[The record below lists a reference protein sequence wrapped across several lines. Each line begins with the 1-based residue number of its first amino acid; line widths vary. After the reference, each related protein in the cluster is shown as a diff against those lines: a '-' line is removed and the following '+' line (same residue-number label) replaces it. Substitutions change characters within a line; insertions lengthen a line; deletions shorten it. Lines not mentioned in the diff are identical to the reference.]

1 MKKIVI
7 TSLFILRIF
16 YLPAQS
22 TNIDSLQKALAVS
35 KADTNQ
41 VLILRKLADIF
52 ALQGLNSA
60 LIYTDRGIKL
70 SKELKYLKGEALCL
84 ITTAEYYRISGNS
97 AQGMHYAMRALPLFE
112 KQKDVNNI
120 ILCNLLISWTLEDQ
134 EYPRLAVN
142 YVLKIT
148 PIATQV
154 KSQWLGYCYT
164 TLCLN
169 YTYLNILD
177 SALIFGLKAD
187 TLMPNDDYNISSI
200 GNIYLK
206 MHEVSKAEKYLNK
219 GIANYYNK
227 RNLSSHTF
235 NILSNLYYQKNLVDS
250 AIYFAKKAFL
260 QSKDERHA
268 KGLAQSEMA
277 AAMLKEL
284 YEKKGMKDSMFFY
297 MQTIIA
303 SKDKVA
309 GQERENLISLLFNE
323 QSQHQEIETRQLQYE
338 KRVQIFS
345 LLAVLT
351 IFLLISLVLY
361 RHDRQKQKA
370 NKILEKTLAELRS
383 TQAQLIQ
390 SEKMASL
397 GELTAGIAHEIQN
410 PLNFVNNF
418 SEVNKEMLEELKAE
432 RLKPKAAR
440 DENLEDDI
448 LNDVI
453 ANSEKITH
461 HGKRADAIVKG
472 MLQHSQTNN
481 GQNEPTDINKLV
493 DEYLRHAHQG
503 LRAKD
508 KSFNAILKTDYDES
522 IDKII
527 IIPQD
532 IGKVLLNLYN
542 NAFYAVDEKFKAERL
557 RPKAEGKTYEPTVSV
572 STKRIGDKVFVS
584 VKDNGDGIPQKI
596 VDKIFQPFFTTKP
609 TGQGT
614 GLGLSLS
621 YDIIKAHG
629 GEIKVE
635 TKEAEGS
642 VFSIILP
649 LQNLA

>member
-7 TSLFILRIF
+7 ALLFILGII

-35 KADTNQ
+35 KADTNR
-41 VLILRKLADIF
+41 VLILQELADSY
-52 ALQGLNSA
+52 ALKGKDSA
-60 LIYTDRGIKL
+60 LIYTDRGIQL
-70 SKELKYLKGEALCL
+70 SKELKYIKGEALCL
-84 ITTAEYYRISGNS
+84 MTTAIYYRIYGAS

-134 EYPRLAVN
+134 EYPRLAVD
-142 YVLKIT
+142 YLLKIT
-148 PIATQV
+148 PIAIRER
-154 KSQWLGYCYT
+154 SQWLGFCYT
-164 TLCLN
+164 TLCIN

-177 SALIFGLKAD
+177 SALVFGLKAD
-187 TLMPNDDYNISSI
+187 TLMPNDDFNISSI
-200 GNIYLK
+200 GDLYLK
-206 MHEVSKAEKYLNK
+206 MHKVLEAEKYLNRVIAIYGNK
-219 GIANYYNK
+219 GNF
-227 RNLSSHTF
+227 SSHTF
-235 NILSNLYYQKNLVDS
+235 NVLSNLYYQKNLVDS
-250 AIYFAKKAFL
+250 AIYFAKKAFS
-260 QSKDERHA
+260 QSNKDEKHA
-268 KGLAQSEMA
+268 AIIHSQMA
-277 AAMLKEL
+277 ATMLKEL
-284 YEKKGMKDSMFFY
+284 YQKKGMKDSMLFY

-323 QSQHQEIETRQLQYE
+323 QSQHQEIETSKLQYE

-370 NKILEKTLAELRS
+370 NKILEKTLTELRS

-418 SEVNKEMLEELKAE
+418 SEVNKELLAE
-432 RLKPKAAR
+432 MNEAIEK
-440 DENLEDDI
+440 ENYNEVREI
-448 LNDVI
+448 AKDVTD
-453 ANSEKITH
+453 NEEKINH
-461 HGKRADAIVKG
+461 HGRRAEAIVKG
-472 MLQHSQTNN
+472 MLQHSQTST
-481 GQNEPTDINKLV
+481 GQKEPTDINKLA
-493 DEYLRHAHQG
+493 DEYLRLAYQG

-508 KSFNAILKTDYDES
+508 KSFNATMQTNFDET
-522 IDKII
+522 IGNMN

-532 IGKVLLNLYN
+532 IARVLLNLYN
-542 NAFYAVDEKFKAERL
+542 NAFYATNEKSKQHIES
-557 RPKAEGKTYEPTVSV
+557 YEPTVLV
-572 STKRIGDKVFVS
+572 STKKMEDKIFIS
-584 VKDNGDGIPQKI
+584 VKDNGNGISKKI

-621 YDIIKAHG
+621 FDIVKAHG
-629 GEIKVE
+629 GELKVE
-635 TKEAEGS
+635 TKENEGS
-642 VFSIILP
+642 EFFIQLP
-649 LQNLA
+649 AN